1 MAGVALDGISKAYG
15 ARIVLDKISLH
26 LGIGERAALVGANG
40 SGKSTLLK
48 IIKSLEFPDQG
59 SIAITNLEDMG
70 YLPQTLSYSLDQTV
84 GSLIDDCVLPLRNM
98 QQKMSK
104 LALSMSTSDPMRLEE
119 IMDEYGQLATRFE
132 QRGGYELDLRIES
145 VIQALSLRHLERTHK
160 LAQLSGGEL
169 TRLGLATLLISSPE
183 LLLLDEPTNHLD
195 TQMFQWL
202 ESYLLKYRGTVLIAS
217 HDRHFLNCVVTKV
230 FEIDE
235 HDHQLRTY
243 VGNYDA
249 YRQQKLIERRRWEE
263 QYELQQEELNVL
275 RTRLHDKARQIGH
288 HRPPKD
294 HDKSAYDARG
304 QSVQRAVSRNLRS
317 VQTRIDQLKK
327 EMVRRPPEPLKFHAN
342 FIRERVNSPYS
353 LSVSELSLRLNDGR
367 RLLKKVRFTLGRDE
381 HMLLTGPNGAG
392 KSTLLDI
399 IVQRRQAD
407 EGQVFIPSPI
417 KIGYLRQDASP
428 QGIQLSVLD
437 YFRQELVGALDG
449 HVTQLLSFGLYTSFD
464 DCLMRVDQLSPGQL

>member
-169 TRLGLATLLISSPE
+169 TRLGLATLLIWSPE

-195 TQMFQWL
+195 IQMLQWL

-217 HDRHFLNCVVTKV
+217 HD
-230 FEIDE
+230 
-235 HDHQLRTY
+235 
-243 VGNYDA
+243 
-249 YRQQKLIERRRWEE
+249 
-263 QYELQQEELNVL
+263 
-275 RTRLHDKARQIGH
+275 
-288 HRPPKD
+288 
-294 HDKSAYDARG
+294 
-304 QSVQRAVSRNLRS
+304 
-317 VQTRIDQLKK
+317 
-327 EMVRRPPEPLKFHAN
+327 
-342 FIRERVNSPYS
+342 S
-353 LSVSELSLRLNDGR
+353 LS
-367 RLLKKVRFTLGRDE
+367 
-381 HMLLTGPNGAG
+381 
-392 KSTLLDI
+392 
-399 IVQRRQAD
+399 
-407 EGQVFIPSPI
+407 
-417 KIGYLRQDASP
+417 
-428 QGIQLSVLD
+428 
-437 YFRQELVGALDG
+437 
-449 HVTQLLSFGLYTSFD
+449 
-464 DCLMRVDQLSPGQL
+464 